1 MSVRRHVVRVVA
13 ANAVLGGLLV
23 VGASPAYADEDSVRV
38 RSTNGFSAGGSPGS
52 VTVEVRKRSEGCVRV
67 RTALGLQL
75 DGLRADQVRM
85 EVEADGGRAPV
96 GVTGTDGSVGSGF
109 VSPRRPVLCE
119 GKKVQVRY
127 RISFQAGAPA
137 GRVAVFAQ
145 VSTAQGESF
154 GQDATT
160 SRVGGRLASSP
171 GPAPTVTRSPVTSPS
186 PSPTEEATRE
196 PTEALVTPTGAGLV
210 PVAAEQPSAAPT
222 SGSLSP
228 ILYFGVALVVLG
240 LGLIVLLIRR
250 SRADRRERADQ
261 AIPSGRPDG
270 IGQPGHQRPPA
281 AGPGPVP
288 QPPRARENVYRSG
301 GGSPAGRPAGGAPA
315 ASGGVY
321 GRPAGQ
327 PAPPPPAS
335 PAGHVYGAP
344 AARPT
349 GHVYGAPPA
358 RPTGNVYGAPSA
370 PAVPPSGPD
379 PRSAGGSAAVPAV
392 PPSGPDPRLA
402 GGSAAVPA
410 VPPSGPDPR
419 LAGGSAAVPAV
430 PPSGPDPRLAGPT
443 AAAPGRPPQATPPPV
458 PQATPPPA
466 PAPSPPVSA
475 AGGGADPSSA
485 GPTTPATGSPAGD
498 APSSPPTAP
507 GPQTAPERTS
517 TQAGGDSTAVM
528 PQPPQ

>member
-13 ANAVLGGLLV
+13 ASAVLGGLLV

-85 EVEADGGRAPV
+85 EVDADGGRAPV

-109 VSPRRPVLCE
+109 VAPKRPVLCE

-127 RISFQAGAPA
+127 RISFEAGAPA

-186 PSPTEEATRE
+186 PSAEATRE
-196 PTEALVTPTGAGLV
+196 PTEAPVTTAGAGLV

-250 SRADRRERADQ
+250 SRADRRDRRERAAQVD
-261 AIPSGRPDG
+261 PPGRPDG
-270 IGQPGHQRPPA
+270 IGQPGHQRPSV
-281 AGPGPVP
+281 AGPGPGP
-288 QPPRARENVYRSG
+288 QPPRVGETVYRSG

-327 PAPPPPAS
+327 PAPPPAP

-349 GHVYGAPPA
+349 GNVYGAPPA

-379 PRSAGGSAAVPAV
+379 ARAAGAAAVPAV
-392 PPSGPDPRLA
+392 PPSGPDPR
-402 GGSAAVPA
+402 AV
-410 VPPSGPDPR
+410 
-419 LAGGSAAVPAV
+419 
-430 PPSGPDPRLAGPT
+430 GPT
-443 AAAPGRPPQATPPPV
+443 AADPGRPPQATPPPV
-458 PQATPPPA
+458 PQAPPPQA
-466 PAPSPPVSA
+466 PPPQAPPPQANPPQAPPPQANPPQATPPPVSA
-475 AGGGADPSSA
+475 AGGGADPSPA
-485 GPTTPATGSPAGD
+485 GPTTPGTGSPAGD
-498 APSSPPTAP
+498 PPASPPTGP
-507 GPQTAPERTS
+507 GPQAASERTS
-517 TQAGGDSTAVM
+517 TQAGGDSTSVM